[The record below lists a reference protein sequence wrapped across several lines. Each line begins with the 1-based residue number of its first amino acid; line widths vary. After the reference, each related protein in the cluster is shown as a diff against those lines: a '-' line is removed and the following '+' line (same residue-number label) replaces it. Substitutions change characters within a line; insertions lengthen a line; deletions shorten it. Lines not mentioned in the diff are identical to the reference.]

1 VRPQITNHEGI
12 QLQIDQGNNTLASPI
27 DELKPNTFPVF
38 NISAIVTSVHVHS
51 GDIVVLGGL
60 AQDSIANDE
69 NNLPIIGEIPG
80 LGRLFKRNLTQREKK
95 VLMVFIRPHILKNEK
110 DVMEFTGNK
119 YNHMRQDQLDVL
131 RNQEEYRK
139 SDANTVA
146 PAWSQATLPK
156 PFFNTSKKMAAAQM
170 KD

>member
-1 VRPQITNHEGI
+1 
-12 QLQIDQGNNTLASPI
+12 
-27 DELKPNTFPVF
+27 
-38 NISAIVTSVHVHS
+38 
-51 GDIVVLGGL
+51 
-60 AQDSIANDE
+60 
-69 NNLPIIGEIPG
+69 
-80 LGRLFKRNLTQREKK
+80 
-95 VLMVFIRPHILKNEK
+95 MKNEK

-156 PFFNTSKKMAAAQM
+156 PFCNTSKKMAAAQM